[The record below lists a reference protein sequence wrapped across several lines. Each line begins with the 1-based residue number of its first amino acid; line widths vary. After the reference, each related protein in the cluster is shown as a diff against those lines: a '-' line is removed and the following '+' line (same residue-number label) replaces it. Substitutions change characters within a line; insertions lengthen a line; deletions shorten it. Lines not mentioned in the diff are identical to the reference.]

1 MRFLYGGSVGNPG
14 RRILQGNCP
23 SSNGSETG
31 EWNMRTTNTMMS
43 LLLLS
48 AVFITPASANWF
60 SNPKTGTML
69 NVGSAPNPTPA
80 DLRAIGDSK
89 IAVAYT
95 TEPRFVATQTQT
107 IAPTQTLTTV
117 QLDRLEGRPVSGSHG
132 ERLGTIL
139 AVDQDTQMID
149 LQTARGIAVS
159 MPASLLV
166 EKHGRVMA
174 LTTSRADVM
183 AMAKTQTGRT
193 VAINIDRRPHALRG

>member
-1 MRFLYGGSVGNPG
+1 MRK
-14 RRILQGNCP
+14 
-23 SSNGSETG
+23 SNA
-31 EWNMRTTNTMMS
+31 MMS

-69 NVGSAPNPTPA
+69 NIGSAPNPTPA
-80 DLRAIGDSK
+80 DLRSIGDSK

-107 IAPTQTLTTV
+107 QTIAPMQTLSTV

-132 ERLGTIL
+132 ERLGYIL
-139 AVDQDTQMID
+139 AVDQDTDMVE
-149 LQTARGIAVS
+149 LQTPRGIAVA

-166 EKHGRVMA
+166 EKHGRVIA
-174 LTTSRADVM
+174 PTTSRADVT

-193 VAINIDRRPHALRG
+193 VAINIDRRPHPIQG

>member
-1 MRFLYGGSVGNPG
+1 
-14 RRILQGNCP
+14 
-23 SSNGSETG
+23 
-31 EWNMRTTNTMMS
+31 MRTHNTMMS

-60 SNPKTGTML
+60 SNPKTNTML
-69 NVGSAPNPTPA
+69 NIGSAANPTSA

-89 IAVAYT
+89 VAVAYT
-95 TEPRFVATQTQT
+95 TEPRFVAAQTQT
-107 IAPTQTLTTV
+107 IAPETSQTMNTV
-117 QLDRLEGRPVSGSHG
+117 QLDRLEGRQVSGSHG

-139 AVDQDTQMID
+139 AVDQDTQMIE
-149 LQTARGIAVS
+149 LQTARGIAVA

-174 LTTSRADVM
+174 TTTSRADVM
-183 AMAKTQTGRT
+183 AMAKSQTGRT

>member
-89 IAVAYT
+89 IAVAQM
-95 TEPRFVATQTQT
+95 TEPRLVAMQTQT
-107 IAPTQTLTTV
+107 TIAPEPTQTMSTV

-132 ERLGTIL
+132 QRLGYIL
-139 AVDQDTQMID
+139 AVDQD
-149 LQTARGIAVS
+149 
-159 MPASLLV
+159 
-166 EKHGRVMA
+166 
-174 LTTSRADVM
+174 
-183 AMAKTQTGRT
+183 
-193 VAINIDRRPHALRG
+193 